1 MFGKWRARERR
12 RSIRTRYLTPIL
24 LTPEGRVAA
33 EPLPGFLLELWESGA
48 AIVLGQPLTPEK
60 AYVLRI
66 SGEQGIS
73 DEPVCIVTRCRRADS
88 SRFVAR
94 LSFTETCAPLRAD
107 VAA

>member
-24 LTPEGRVAA
+24 LIPDGPAA
-33 EPLPGFLLELWESGA
+33 SEPLPGFLLELWESGA

-60 AYVLRI
+60 SYVLRI

-73 DEPVCIVTRCRRADS
+73 DEPVCTVTRCCRADS

-94 LSFTETCAPLRAD
+94 LSFVETRLPLPAG